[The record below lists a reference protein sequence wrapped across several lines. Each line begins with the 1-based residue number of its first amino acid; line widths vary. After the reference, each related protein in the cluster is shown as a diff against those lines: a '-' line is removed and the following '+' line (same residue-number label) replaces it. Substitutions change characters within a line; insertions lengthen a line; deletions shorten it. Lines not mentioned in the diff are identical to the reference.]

1 MIVALVAAVAR
12 GGVIGRGGGIP
23 WRLPEDVAHF
33 KELTTGHA
41 VAMGRRT
48 WESIPDRFRPL
59 PDRRNVVVTRN
70 PDWRADGTERAA
82 SLEEALVLLA
92 DEPRVFVIGG
102 AEIYAAALPFAD
114 ELVLTEIDL
123 AVDGDTFF
131 PEWDRSAFVEVTR
144 VEAVTADGTPFSF
157 ATYDRN
163 AALQLA
169 AVAAVDALLEREDI
183 PYWLFGGWAVD
194 FHAGAITRP
203 HGDVDV
209 AVWLE
214 DMPRVAAL
222 LGRDGWRHTP
232 HPDDDGGTRYERD
245 GVRLE
250 LTFLV
255 RSDTGVYTQL
265 RDRRAA
271 WPEGTF
277 GADTRELAG
286 ARARVASLRALTEGK
301 SSGRDD
307 PDEAARDQADFDVLS
322 GLQPDG

>member
-41 VAMGRRT
+41 VVMGRRT

-70 PDWRADGTERAA
+70 PDWRADGAERAA

-144 VEAVTADGTPFSF
+144 VEAVTADGTPFAF
-157 ATYDRN
+157 VTYDRN

-286 ARARVASLRALTEGK
+286 ARARVAGLQALTEGK